1 MPSGA
6 RRGWWWFPDELGGS
20 PDSHGGRLGSVIV
33 WASSQEIESRGRQIS
48 FASFFSDT
56 FGLRGRDLV
65 SLGATGKGGGDVSA
79 QPVLHLLSGPEAG
92 GRGISTL
99 SRVHVVLQLLPH
111 DLMYSSHKLCWM
123 GPYGPIVPEKLREV
137 E

>member
-1 MPSGA
+1 MEPLAREEVMCQPNPSSTFSLGL
-6 RRGWWWFPDELGGS
+6 RLGG
-20 PDSHGGRLGSVIV
+20 R
-33 WASSQEIESRGRQIS
+33 R
-48 FASFFSDT
+48 
-56 FGLRGRDLV
+56 
-65 SLGATGKGGGDVSA
+65 
-79 QPVLHLLSGPEAG
+79 
-92 GRGISTL
+92 ISTL